1 MLAPMRPRPI
11 SPSCTLDLLRISGG
25 CFEPAITSDQRI
37 GRAVVLEPRF
47 CRAFELWNDPLG
59 QNLAQLHTP
68 LIKGI
73 DLPDGALGEDA
84 VFIERDQG
92 AESDGRKAVQQEG
105 VGGTI

>member
-1 MLAPMRPRPI
+1 MTAAEEPANHVGPHAAEADQSKLHE
-11 SPSCTLDLLRISGG
+11 LDLLRISGG

-47 CRAFELWNDPLG
+47 RRAFELWNDPLG

-84 VFIERDQG
+84 VFIERDQC
-92 AESDGRKAVQQEG
+92 AESEG
-105 VGGTI
+105 